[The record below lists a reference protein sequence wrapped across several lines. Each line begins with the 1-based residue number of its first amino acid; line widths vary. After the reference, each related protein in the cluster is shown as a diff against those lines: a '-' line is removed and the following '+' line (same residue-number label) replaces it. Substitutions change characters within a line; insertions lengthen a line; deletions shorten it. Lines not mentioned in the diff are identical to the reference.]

1 MRRQLQAL
9 ACLGSLAALSTPVA
23 TAHAETAQQRACR
36 LVASAPYVDAK
47 GMIRGAGARSG
58 CDESTRL
65 RVRIKQA
72 LKGPDRTLKS
82 GSRLVTNGRIV
93 VGLACTDAA
102 RTYYVVALDYRG
114 AVKRSKPVKLA
125 CSTPSPSPTPTATV
139 TPTPSP
145 TPTTPGGG
153 GSTVEDAV
161 VQLTNQARTAN
172 GCKALVHD
180 PQLRAAAEG
189 HSADMAAKGYFSHT
203 SQDGRSPG
211 DRIKAAG
218 FAPIRTWGEN
228 IAMGQR
234 TAESVVQGWLN
245 SPGHKANIMNCA
257 FTHIGV
263 GHDPKGPHWTQVFA
277 AH

>member
-1 MRRQLQAL
+1 M
-9 ACLGSLAALSTPVA
+9 STPVA
-23 TAHAETAQQRACR
+23 TAHAETAAQQRACR
-36 LVASAPYVDAK
+36 VVAAAPYIDAK

-72 LKGPDRTLKS
+72 VSGPDRTLKS

-93 VGLACTDAA
+93 VGVPCTNDG
-102 RTYYVVALDYRG
+102 RVYYVVALDYQG
-114 AVKRSKPVKLA
+114 AVKRSKAVRLA
-125 CSTPSPSPTPTATV
+125 CGTTPTPTP
-139 TPTPSP
+139 TPTTSTSAPTPTP

-153 GSTVEDAV
+153 GTAVEDEV
-161 VQLTNQARTAN
+161 VKLTNEARTAN
-172 GCKALVHD
+172 GCKALTHD

-203 SQDGRSPG
+203 SQDGRNPG

-218 FAPIRTWGEN
+218 FSPVRTWGEN

-245 SPGHKANIMNCA
+245 SPGHRANIMNCA